1 MAGMCRLFGF
11 KSAVLS
17 RAHRSLVEAENAL
30 SQQAR
35 MHPDGWGIAW
45 FQGGQAWIVKS
56 ELGASDSESFRR
68 ASAHLASNTM
78 IAHVRR
84 ATVGSTT
91 PNNTHPF
98 RCGRWVF
105 AHNGTLFDFERL
117 RDSLVDDLPPPL
129 RHNILGTT
137 DTETLF
143 HWLLAQLVA
152 AGLDLTRTP
161 PAERVLPALRDARE
175 RLLARAEAA
184 GCRSPVINF
193 LLTDGTLFVAQRYG
207 RELYMATQK
216 VACADAGTCAW
227 ADKICLLPERP
238 GNRLNHLL
246 VASERIGDEDR
257 WEEVPEGAILA
268 VGEDLRLLA
277 G

>member
-1 MAGMCRLFGF
+1 MCRLFGF

-30 SQQAR
+30 SQQAKV
-35 MHPDGWGIAW
+35 HPDGWGIAW
-45 FQGGQAWIVKS
+45 FQGGQAWVVKS
-56 ELGASDSESFRR
+56 EQGASDSESFRR
-68 ASAHLASNTM
+68 ASAHLASNTL

-84 ATVGSTT
+84 ATVGSSS

-105 AHNGTLFDFERL
+105 AHNGTLFGFDRL
-117 RDSLVDDLPPPL
+117 RDSLLADLPAPL
-129 RHNILGTT
+129 RLNILGTT

-152 AGLDLTRTP
+152 AGLDLTQTP
-161 PAERVLPALRDARE
+161 DGAAVIPVLRDARE

-184 GCRSPVINF
+184 GCPSPVINY
-193 LLTDGTLFVAQRYG
+193 LLTDGHLFVAQRYG
-207 RELYMATQK
+207 RELWMATQK
-216 VACADAGTCAW
+216 LSCADSATCTW
-227 ADKICLLPERP
+227 ADKICLLPKRP

-257 WEEVPEGAILA
+257 WEEVAEGAILA
-268 VGEDLRLLA
+268 VGDDLTLLA